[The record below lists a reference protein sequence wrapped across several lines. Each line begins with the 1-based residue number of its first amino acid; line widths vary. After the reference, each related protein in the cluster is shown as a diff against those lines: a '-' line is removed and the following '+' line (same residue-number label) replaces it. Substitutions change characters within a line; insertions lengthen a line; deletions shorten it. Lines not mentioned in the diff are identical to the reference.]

1 MARIIV
7 TSTLPGDGKSVVAAG
22 IAAALRSSG
31 ATVRA
36 TRIADSDGAAADA
49 EQLEMLQGIRG
60 GAAAPAAE
68 ITDDADWT
76 VVEAALDSIGDAK
89 RDGDR
94 VILVARHGEADD
106 NTLGS
111 AIGALEP
118 DGVLINGVPR
128 NGEGAARERV
138 ATLGGTLLAALSQ
151 DRLLASP
158 VVSQIAEA
166 VSGELS
172 GDEALFGEAS
182 RDLVVGPVSA
192 HEGMDYFRKYP
203 DKTVVSRHD
212 RIDIALGALDY
223 EPLCL
228 VLCGGEPTLPY
239 VAQRAERESFA
250 LIVTQM
256 ETVEAVNAIGPLYGT
271 GPFSGERKLGA
282 AVALMG
288 ESLPENALNFG

>member
-7 TSTLPGDGKSVVAAG
+7 TSTLPGDGKSVVVAG

-49 EQLEMLQGIRG
+49 EQLEMLQGVRG

-76 VVEAALDSIGDAK
+76 VVEAVRDSVGGAK

-106 NTLGS
+106 DTLGS
-111 AIGALEP
+111 AINALSP
-118 DGVLINGVPR
+118 DAVLINGVPR

-138 ATLGGTLLAALSQ
+138 AALGGTLLAALPQ

-282 AVALMG
+282 AVTLMG

>member
-7 TSTLPGDGKSVVAAG
+7 TSTLPGDGKSVVVAG

-49 EQLEMLQGIRG
+49 EQLEMLQGVRG

-76 VVEAALDSIGDAK
+76 VVEALRDSVGGAK

-106 NTLGS
+106 DTLGS
-111 AIGALEP
+111 AINALSP
-118 DGVLINGVPR
+118 DAVLINGVPR

-138 ATLGGTLLAALSQ
+138 AALGGTLLAALPQ

-271 GPFSGERKLGA
+271 GAFSGERKLGA
-282 AVALMG
+282 AVTLMG

>member
-7 TSTLPGDGKSVVAAG
+7 TSALAGDGKSVAAAG
-22 IAAALRSSG
+22 IASVLRASG

-36 TRIADSDGAAADA
+36 VRIADGDGAAADA
-49 EQLEMLQGIRG
+49 VQLSRLQGVRG
-60 GAAAPAAE
+60 GGAVAAAE
-68 ITDDADWT
+68 IADDADWT
-76 VVEAALDSIGDAK
+76 VVEAARESVEAA
-89 RDGDR
+89 RREGDR

-106 NTLGS
+106 DTLGGAIS
-111 AIGALEP
+111 ALAP
-118 DGVLINGVPR
+118 DGVLVNGVPR
-128 NGEGAARERV
+128 HGEAAAAQRV
-138 ATLGGTLLAALSQ
+138 AALGGTLLAAVPQ

-158 VVSQIAEA
+158 LVSQIAEA
-166 VSGELS
+166 VAGELS

-250 LIVTQM
+250 LIVTGL
-256 ETVEAVNAIGPLYGT
+256 ETVEAVAAIGPLYGT

-282 AVALMG
+282 AAALVG
-288 ESLPENALNFG
+288 GSLPENALNFG